1 MAVGDKA
8 QKRVEVE
15 LGDRSYPVLIGPGAS
30 GELIEILPAE
40 ARRVAVVT
48 QENIGISL
56 DLGDRLVKV
65 FNVPDGEEAKNFI
78 WLEWLVRGFVEF
90 SMTRSDVVLAVGGGV
105 VSDLAGLAASIYHRG
120 IRVINVA
127 TSLLAM
133 VDAAIGGKTA
143 INIPEGKNLIGT
155 FHQPLAVICDTDHLR
170 SLPEEELY
178 CGRGE
183 MAKYAFLGAPDLID
197 LPLVSQISACV
208 SIKASFVSQDEREG
222 SKRAL
227 LNYGHTLA
235 HAIEAQAFGPSSPRI
250 KHGQAVGVGLVFAAR
265 LAEKLARIGEK
276 EVAFHRQVVTSY
288 GLDPEIPAW
297 VRRDELV
304 EVMLRD
310 KKVKSGLTFV
320 LDGED
325 GLEVVSDI
333 DPEIVRSVLDLAP

>member
-1 MAVGDKA
+1 MAVDDKL
-8 QKRVEVE
+8 QSRVEVD
-15 LGDRSYPVLIGPGAS
+15 LGDRSYPVIIGPGAC
-30 GELIEILPAE
+30 GNLIGLLPPE
-40 ARRVAVVT
+40 AKRIAVVT
-48 QENIGISL
+48 QENIGILL
-56 DLGDRLVKV
+56 DLGDRQVKV
-65 FNVPDGEEAKNFI
+65 FNVPNSEEAKNFI

-90 SMTRSDVVLAVGGGV
+90 SMTRADVVVAIGGGV
-105 VSDLAGLAASIYHRG
+105 VSDLAGFAASIYHRG

-155 FHQPLAVICDTDHLR
+155 FHQPLAVICDTEHLLT
-170 SLPEEELY
+170 LPEEELY

-183 MAKYAFLGAPDLID
+183 MAKYAFLGAPDLIE
-197 LPLVSQISACV
+197 LPLVSQIAACV

-222 SKRAL
+222 ARRAL

-235 HAIEAQAFGPSSPRI
+235 HAIETQAFGPESPQI
-250 KHGQAVGVGLVFAAR
+250 KHGQAVGVGLVFAAL
-265 LAEKLARIGEK
+265 LAERLGRIGEQ
-276 EVAFHRQVVTSY
+276 EVEFHRHVVTSY

-320 LDGED
+320 LDGKD
-325 GLEVVSDI
+325 GLEVVSDV
-333 DPEIVRSVLDLAP
+333 DPEVVRSVLALAP